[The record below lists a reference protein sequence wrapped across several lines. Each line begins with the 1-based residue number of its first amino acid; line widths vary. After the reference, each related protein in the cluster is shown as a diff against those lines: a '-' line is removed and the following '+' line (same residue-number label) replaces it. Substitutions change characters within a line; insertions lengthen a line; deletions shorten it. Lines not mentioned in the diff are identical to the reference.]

1 MVLPQRA
8 VRGGES
14 DGQEKTDHP
23 GPQQGGAGRDQKR
36 EQEVLSQECWS
47 VWRETENLN
56 KTLCSDE
63 LKTLIYLMNKNYG
76 VGSANNIGVT
86 LRLKKKLPSNNFKTK
101 KDFLEQLR
109 IAIITERRR
118 RMDMFYK

>member
-1 MVLPQRA
+1 M
-8 VRGGES
+8 
-14 DGQEKTDHP
+14 
-23 GPQQGGAGRDQKR
+23 
-36 EQEVLSQECWS
+36 
-47 VWRETENLN
+47 
-56 KTLCSDE
+56 
-63 LKTLIYLMNKNYG
+63 KTLIYLMNKNYG

-109 IAIITERRR
+109 VAIMTERRR